1 MVSPKGDSGS
11 KVEQGKSKPP
21 KKGDPNST
29 YEQLDNETGEVV
41 SRTKYDQNGN
51 LTQREDYYKGSENNR
66 HTHYD
71 KQTGKTLEDHRHVYE
86 YNDSGQRIGEW
97 VEPIN

>member
-29 YEQLDNETGEVV
+29 YEQLDNETVEVV
-41 SRTKYDQNGN
+41 SRTK
-51 LTQREDYYKGSENNR
+51 
-66 HTHYD
+66 
-71 KQTGKTLEDHRHVYE
+71 
-86 YNDSGQRIGEW
+86 
-97 VEPIN
+97 